1 MSTDP
6 PVRQAPSATVDA
18 EAAASAL
25 FEASSHAWAAGDAD
39 RFVRGY
45 AEDATV
51 GLPGTF
57 LQGKGS
63 IRAAMRDAFAG
74 PLKGSR
80 RIHAVQ
86 SIRSVGSRVTIVVT
100 RSATALAGEAEPHAA
115 RWELATWTLS
125 RHGDRWLV
133 EAYHSC
139 PAPDR
144 NRPAENRPAE
154 GESR

>member
-6 PVRQAPSATVDA
+6 PVHQAPTAAVGAA
-18 EAAASAL
+18 EAAVSAL
-25 FEASSHAWAAGDAD
+25 FEASSHAWADGDAD

-57 LQGKGS
+57 LQGKAS
-63 IRAAMRDAFAG
+63 IQAAMRDAFAG

-100 RSATALAGEAEPHAA
+100 RSVTALAGEAEPHAG

-125 RHGDRWLV
+125 KRGDGWLV

-139 PAPDR
+139 PAATSAR
-144 NRPAENRPAE
+144 EIRPAE